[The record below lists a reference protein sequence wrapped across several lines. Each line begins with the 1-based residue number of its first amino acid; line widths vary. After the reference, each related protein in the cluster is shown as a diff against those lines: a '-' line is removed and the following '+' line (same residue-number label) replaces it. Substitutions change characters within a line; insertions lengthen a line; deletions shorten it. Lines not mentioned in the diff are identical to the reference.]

1 MTMVGIDSVPIS
13 YRSVTRFCYDVELI
27 WDGVITMSKIWQH
40 ISLGVSSNWNWTLH
54 WIDSSDMF
62 DWSIIFVVLVAIGTL
77 CMRGYKAQL

>member
-1 MTMVGIDSVPIS
+1 
-13 YRSVTRFCYDVELI
+13 
-27 WDGVITMSKIWQH
+27 MSKIWQH